1 MYRKETKRKTKLP
14 TGTYT
19 TVVKDIDYDPEYMDK
34 EAFFVCYEMVNED
47 GVNYTHSEIFFNTW
61 DNDRTA
67 ELFEYWENNGI
78 PYDDIKAFKG
88 CREKLTF
95 KKTVKN
101 NTSQLVI
108 ACREFL
114 GHFEEETV

>member
-1 MYRKETKRKTKLP
+1 MYRKEIKRKTKLP
-14 TGTYT
+14 TGVYT
-19 TVVKDIDYDPEYMDK
+19 STVMEIDFDPEYLND
-34 EAFFVCYEMVNED
+34 EAFFIRYRLVDEN
-47 GVNYTHSEIFFNTW
+47 GVEYQHREVFFNTE

-67 ELFEYWENNGI
+67 ELFEYLERNGI
-78 PYDDIKAFKG
+78 SLEAIKKFEG

-101 NTSQLVI
+101 NRSQLVI

-114 GHFEEETV
+114 GHPEEETA

>member
-1 MYRKETKRKTKLP
+1 MYRNESKRTPKLP

-19 TVVKDIDYDPEYMDK
+19 STVTEIDFDPEYMNY
-34 EAFFVCYEMVNED
+34 EAFFVCYKLVNES
-47 GVNYTHSEIFFNTW
+47 GVEYAHRELFFNTW
-61 DNDRTA
+61 DNERTA
-67 ELFEYWENNGI
+67 ELFAYWENNGVDI
-78 PYDDIKAFKG
+78 DDIKTFHG

-108 ACREFL
+108 AQREFL
-114 GHFEEETV
+114 GYPEGEVR

>member
-14 TGTYT
+14 TGVYT
-19 TVVKDIDYDPEYMDK
+19 STVMEIDFDPEYLND
-34 EAFFVCYEMVNED
+34 EAFFIRYRLVDENGVEYEHREL
-47 GVNYTHSEIFFNTW
+47 FFNTE
-61 DNDRTA
+61 DNERTA
-67 ELFEYWENNGI
+67 ELFEYLESNGI
-78 PYDDIKAFKG
+78 PLDEIKHFEG

-101 NTSQLVI
+101 NRSQMVI

-114 GHFEEETV
+114 GHFEEETA